1 MTTTVS
7 ANLAALEAQVA
18 QSVSVEASAVT
29 LSQGIAAQLSAA
41 LASGTDAA
49 LPALVA
55 QLNTS
60 ATALAAAVSANTP
73 AAPAPA
79 PAPATA

>member
-18 QSVSVEASAVT
+18 QSISVEASAVT
-29 LSQGIAAQLSAA
+29 LIQGIAAQLAAA

-79 PAPATA
+79 PAA